1 MQNTIMNLMDAARVF
16 ITFATQPK
24 MTPEQLMPLV
34 RNLEQRIDEAG
45 KILRVFPS
53 REVVNHLVDVV
64 SGQLAAAEQM
74 AEVIRDIKG
83 DIEAHRFLNE
93 MIVLGQGINALSEC
107 AMVDEIAGAER
118 LMNHNSH

>member
-1 MQNTIMNLMDAARVF
+1 MHNTMLNLIDAAQDLV
-16 ITFATQPK
+16 THATQPTF
-24 MTPEQLMPLV
+24 TPAIAETLV

-64 SGQLAAAEQM
+64 GAQLAAAEQM
-74 AEVIRDIKG
+74 VKVIRDIKG